1 MGYSNDNFWKLDKW
15 DKIGIASLIVF
26 FTIFVVLSTFSFASY
41 KINGVIY
48 NGFIGNSSSLPN
60 QISQN
65 SIAKGIYYK
74 LTPGLKYSI
83 TINGDIKQLYGYFA
97 YTDGSLAVG
106 TPTKYFTTVNQKQIE
121 FICPDDMNT
130 LFFWSSIIEPNNS
143 IIDLLSVDYNSGM
156 GYSLGIL
163 GAEVSPSSLWQ
174 VFKISIPY
182 ISVVVLFSFGTYLIF
197 HAIREISK
205 GRDV

>member
-15 DKIGIASLIVF
+15 DKIGIASLIIF
-26 FTIFVVLSTFSFASY
+26 FTIFVVLNTFSFASY

-65 SIAKGIYYK
+65 SFAKGIYYK

-83 TINGDIKQLYGYFA
+83 TIHGGVKQIYGYFA

-106 TPTKYFTTVNQKQIE
+106 TPTKYFVTINENQIE
-121 FICPDDMNT
+121 FVCPDDVNT
-130 LFFWSSIIEPNNS
+130 LFFWSVSVEPTNS
-143 IIDLLSVDYNSGM
+143 TIDLLSVDYNSGM

-163 GAEVSPSSLWQ
+163 GEEVSASSLWQ
-174 VFKISIPY
+174 VFKTLIPY
-182 ISVVVLFSFGTYLIF
+182 ITVVVLFVFGTYLIF